1 MMNLNDFEQL
11 AVSRRA
17 IRHFKNDPVEKELLI
32 RLLGTARWAP
42 SAYNLQPVHYVVVED
57 IGVRKLLFEACMK
70 QKQIQEAPAIVVFAG
85 DRRVVDT
92 NLDRMIEMELK
103 AGSMDTQYEKI
114 LRKYVSLGFN
124 HAPMGLGW
132 LWKATLLPFV
142 RLVAPVPQMP
152 AVYKK
157 QWLTKQVML
166 SAMVFMLAAHAAGL
180 ATVPMEGFDERR
192 VKRVLRIP
200 RTYVVPLIVP
210 VGYPQ
215 SGDLKKTRLPIEDAT
230 HWDTW

>member
-1 MMNLNDFEQL
+1 MNLNEFEQL
-11 AVSRRA
+11 AVTRRA
-17 IRHFKNDPVEKELLI
+17 VRHFKNDPIDKDLLI

-57 IGVRKLLFEACMK
+57 PGGRTQLFEACMK
-70 QKQIQEAPAIVVFAG
+70 QKQILEAPAIVVFAG
-85 DRRVVDT
+85 DRRVVEN

-103 AGSMDTQYEKI
+103 AGSMDTQYEQI
-114 LRKYVSLGFN
+114 LRKYVSLGFS
-124 HAPMGLGW
+124 HAPMGMGW
-132 LWKATLLPFV
+132 LWKAALLPLV

-180 ATVPMEGFDERR
+180 ASVPMEGFDE
-192 VKRVLRIP
+192 KRIKIILRIP
-200 RTYVVPLIVP
+200 RTHVVPLVVP

-215 SGDLKKTRLPIEDAT
+215 SGDLKKTRLPIEDST